1 MKNKI
6 ILKTL
11 WGILALLFSANGL
24 LAQEIPIKGK
34 ITSSDDNQPLPGV
47 TVIVKGAKIVTT
59 SDFDGNYSINVSSPD
74 ATLVFSFMGF
84 VSKEIKVGGQKSINV
99 SLKTDVAALDEVIV
113 VGYDSKKVKDLT
125 GAIETVKMKN
135 IKDLPGG
142 NVMKNI
148 QGRVAGVQV
157 YTDGNPANGAV
168 VRIRG
173 EGLGRL
179 GNNDPLYVIDGVPT
193 KSGMHELNQN
203 DIESIQVLKD
213 ASAASIYGSRAA
225 NGVIIVTTKKGSKKL
240 KVSLKSSFSVEDFKY
255 DVRPLNTE
263 ERATVVWRAAV
274 NDRIDPNTVSPL
286 YAYQW
291 NGDFSNPELGK
302 ILFPE
307 YIDGAREMRP
317 ANTNWFDLITQQSMT
332 HDHNLSISNGNES
345 GNYYMSLGYY
355 NQDGAIKYS
364 NFERYTFKL
373 NSTYNVI
380 KDVLTI
386 GQNFTGTNQSANKVN
401 DQAQYAAGLAFEQQ
415 SIVPVRTEDGSDW
428 GGPTGGI
435 TNSDNP
441 VRVIEDGKHSKN
453 HFNRFL
459 GNVFVELKPISKL
472 KLRSS
477 FGVDYNLFYWRDF
490 KKAYSPGNLNVEDQ
504 LVNAFSR
511 YGNYVWSN
519 TATYD
524 IEKGNHHIT
533 FLAGSETISYQTEE
547 FSASR
552 RGFASQ
558 DPNFAYLNQGTE
570 SIQNGGSGSKWTLQ
584 SFFAKADYNLMDKY
598 LASVTIRRDGS
609 SRFGANNRWGNFPA
623 ASVGWR
629 VSKEEFLKESKLLS
643 ELKFRGSWGLTGNQ
657 EIDPRAQYTIYEP
670 RYATQSMFTFNQDN
684 GTAYD
689 INGNNSGQ
697 LPSGFAKAQ
706 TGNPD
711 LKWETSETIDF
722 GVDFGLFDKKIT
734 GSVDYYVK
742 ETRDILTSTRPV
754 ATEGEGATR
763 FVNAGTIE
771 NRGLE
776 VVLGFEHSFNVGNK
790 SLDIN
795 ISGNMATMSNK
806 VKELPLHIQNQFG
819 GNGDDQTI
827 IGRNVN
833 SVYGYVA
840 DGLFQSQAEVDAHAT
855 QSGAAPGRIRFKD
868 LNEDGIVN
876 DKDQKY
882 FTVTSP
888 DLLYGLN
895 IDMNYG
901 AFDFNI
907 FFQGV
912 YGSQAVN
919 GWKLFTDF
927 TSINAGSNYG
937 QRTLNAWTPQNT
949 NTDVPALTLAD
960 NNNEW
965 RVSSFRY
972 ENQSYA
978 KLRNISVGYKLP
990 ESIISKLG
998 LSEVRINLAGQN
1010 LLTFKSKDTHMQDPE
1025 TPTAGFPIPRRLTLG
1040 LNCTF

>member
-1 MKNKI
+1 MKKKCLN
-6 ILKTL
+6 
-11 WGILALLFSANGL
+11 LFLVLFFLPLFCFSQKSAVSGRV
-24 LAQEIPIKGK
+24 
-34 ITSSDDNQPLPGV
+34 TDSSTGEPLPGV
-47 TVIVKGAKIVTT
+47 SIRMEGSSTGTIT
-59 SDFDGNYSINVSSPD
+59 DQDGKYSIEVPD
-74 ATLVFSFMGF
+74 DGVLVFSFIGYATVKEEVGARAIIDVVF
-84 VSKEIKVGGQKSINV
+84 QSDVSQLE
-99 SLKTDVAALDEVIV
+99 EVVV

-125 GAIETVKMKN
+125 GAIETVKLGN
-135 IKDLPGG
+135 AKDLPGG
-142 NVMKNI
+142 NIMKNI

-157 YTDGNPANGAV
+157 YTNGNPANGAV

-179 GNNDPLYVIDGVPT
+179 GNNDPLYVIDGIPT

-225 NGVIIVTTKKGSKKL
+225 NGVIIITTKKGADQL
-240 KVSLKSSFSVEDFKY
+240 RVNVKSNVSVEDFQY
-255 DVRPLNTE
+255 NIRPLNTE
-263 ERATVVWRAAV
+263 ERARVVWRAAV
-274 NDRIDPNTVSPL
+274 NDKIDPNTVSPL
-286 YAYQW
+286 YTYEW
-291 NGDFSNPELGK
+291 NGDFANPALNK
-302 ILFPE
+302 ILLPE
-307 YIDGAREMRP
+307 YIDAAREMRP
-317 ANTNWFDLITQQSMT
+317 ANTNWFNEITQTSVI
-332 HDHNLSISNGNES
+332 HDHNISVSNGSKS

-355 NQDGAIKYS
+355 NHDGVIKHS

-373 NSTYNVI
+373 NSTHHVI

-386 GQNFTGTNQSANKVN
+386 GQNFTGTNQTANKVN
-401 DQAQYAAGLAFEQQ
+401 DQAEYAAGLAFEQQ

-435 TNSDNP
+435 TNADNP
-441 VRVIEDGKHSKN
+441 VRVIEDAKHSKY
-453 HFNRFL
+453 HFNRLL
-459 GNVFVELKPISKL
+459 GNVFVEFKPIKNL
-472 KLRSS
+472 NLRSS
-477 FGVDYNLFYWRDF
+477 FGVDYNIFYWRDF
-490 KKAYSPGNLNVEDQ
+490 KKAYSPGTLNVQDQ

-524 IEKGNHHIT
+524 IKKGNHHIR
-533 FLAGSETISYQTEE
+533 LLGGSESISYQTEE

-552 RGFASQ
+552 RGFAAQ

-570 SIQNGGSGSKWTLQ
+570 SIQNGGSGSQWTLQ
-584 SFFAKADYNLMDKY
+584 SFFAKADYDLMEKY

-629 VSKEEFLKESKLLS
+629 VSEEGFLKDNSLLS

-657 EIDPRAQYTIYEP
+657 EIDPRAQFTIFEP
-670 RYATQSMFTFNQDN
+670 RYATQSIFTFNQDN

-697 LPSGFAKAQ
+697 LPSGFARSQ

-711 LKWETSETIDF
+711 LKWETSETIDV
-722 GVDFGLFDKKIT
+722 GVDFGLFDDKLT

-742 ETRDILTSTRPV
+742 ETRDILTATRPA
-754 ATEGEGATR
+754 ATEGEGANR
-763 FVNAGTIE
+763 FVNAGTVE

-776 VVLGFEHSFNVGNK
+776 IVLGFSNSLKVGAK
-790 SLDIN
+790 SLYVN
-795 ISGNMATMSNK
+795 VSGNMATISNK
-806 VKELPLHIQNQFG
+806 VKELPLHVQNQFG
-819 GNGDDQTI
+819 GNGADQTI

-840 DGLFQSQAEVDAHAT
+840 DGLFQSEEEVAAHAT
-855 QSGAAPGRIRFKD
+855 QPGAAPGRIRFKD
-868 LNEDGIVN
+868 LNSDGVVN
-876 DKDQKY
+876 DKDQQF

-895 IDMNYG
+895 IDMSYG
-901 AFDFNI
+901 AFDFNV

-912 YGSQAVN
+912 YGSEAAYI
-919 GWKLFTDF
+919 WKLFRNF

-937 QRTLNAWTPQNT
+937 EGTLNAWTPENR
-949 NTDVPALTLAD
+949 NTDVPALTTVD

-965 RVSSFRY
+965 RVSNYRY
-972 ENQSYA
+972 EDQSYA
-978 KLRNISVGYKLP
+978 KLRNIALGYTP
-990 ESIISKLG
+990 RTNIISKLG
-998 LSEVRINLAGQN
+998 LSEARIYIAAQN
-1010 LLTFKSKDTHMQDPE
+1010 LLTFKSRNTTMQDPE
-1025 TPTAGFPIPRRLTLG
+1025 TPTAGFPVPRRYSIG
-1040 LNCTF
+1040 LNLTF